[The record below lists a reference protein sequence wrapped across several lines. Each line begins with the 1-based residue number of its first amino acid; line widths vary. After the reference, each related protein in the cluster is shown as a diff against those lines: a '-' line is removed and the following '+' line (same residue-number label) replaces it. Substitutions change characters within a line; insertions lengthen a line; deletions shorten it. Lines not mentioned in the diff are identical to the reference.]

1 MVKFISKRFNVLTGA
16 VAALDFMCLEAS
28 VLIGYWLWITFPWH
42 GHHQLFSDYAQI
54 LWVLPPAGLLVFL
67 LVGLYKPEM
76 GVIGVEEQSLIFKAI
91 WIMYLVTFSFSFF
104 YRNVAFSRLAIFY
117 SVFTAIT
124 LLSLERFLVRRFF
137 EWRHKRGI
145 GLRRALIYGAGHQGQ
160 RLARWIR
167 QSPKLGI
174 QVEGFLDDQVEI
186 LVKQPV
192 DPPCI
197 GGIEDLKKNVR
208 KKNIDLLFIAHRKIG
223 EEKVI
228 EIFKH
233 CQTIGIKCWIIPT
246 LYRFHIERA
255 ELTNIGGIPLVGFR
269 QGFGKRYYLPVK
281 RLLDLFCV
289 IVLSPV
295 ALVLG
300 ALIAIGICFNAK
312 GSLFFK
318 QVRIGQDGHSF
329 TMIKFRTL
337 YNVKPE
343 QISPEI
349 SGKGQCPVTTPFGAF
364 LRKTGLDEL
373 PQFFNVLKGEMS
385 FVGPR
390 PEMPFLVEKYGP
402 LERERLSIK
411 PGITGLWQISE
422 DRKRLLIHE
431 NMDYDLYYVE
441 HLSFNLDLAILVKT
455 ATTVFKRFME
465 KNVMEK
471 KQR

>member
-1 MVKFISKRFNVLTGA
+1 MKFISKRFNVLTAA

-28 VLIGYWLWITFPWH
+28 VLIGYWLWISFPWH

-54 LWVLPPAGLLVFL
+54 LWVLPPVGLFVFL

-91 WIMYLVTFSFSFF
+91 WIIYLATFAFSFF
-104 YRNVAFSRLAIFY
+104 YRHVYFSRLSIFY
-117 SVFTAIT
+117 SVFAAIS
-124 LLSLERFLVRRFF
+124 LLSAERFLVRRFF

-174 QVEGFLDDQVEI
+174 QVEGFLDDQVET
-186 LVKQPV
+186 LVKKPV
-192 DPPCI
+192 DPACV
-197 GGIEDLKKNVR
+197 GGIEDLKKIAR
-208 KKNIDLLFIAHRKIG
+208 KKNINLLFIAHRKIG

-228 EIFKH
+228 EIFKR
-233 CQTIGIKCWIIPT
+233 CQGFGIKCWIIPT

-269 QGFGKRYYLPVK
+269 QGFGKGYYLPVK
-281 RLLDLFCV
+281 RMLDLLSA
-289 IVLSPV
+289 IVLLP
-295 ALVLG
+295 AILVLG
-300 ALIAIGICFNAK
+300 GLIAIGIYFNAK
-312 GSLFFK
+312 GPLFFK
-318 QVRIGQDGHSF
+318 QIRIGQDGRPF
-329 TMIKFRTL
+329 MMYKFRTL
-337 YNVKPE
+337 HNVKSE

-349 SGKGQCPVTTPFGAF
+349 SGKGQCPVTTPFRAF
-364 LRKTGLDEL
+364 LRQTGLDEL
-373 PQFFNVLKGEMS
+373 PQFFNVLRGDMS
-385 FVGPR
+385 FIGPR

-455 ATTVFKRFME
+455 FTTVLERFT
-465 KNVMEK
+465 KKSAVEK
-471 KQR
+471 K